1 MPLIDHKTIDLV
13 YQAMDIVEVV
23 EEFVTLR
30 KAGANYKGLCPFH
43 DEKTPSFIVTPAK
56 GICHCFGCHK
66 GGNAINFLMQ
76 LNNWDYPEAIRWLA
90 KKYNIEVIEK
100 ETDPQVRQAQQHKE
114 ELLALNQW
122 ANDYFQKSLH
132 ETKEGQAIGMAY
144 FRSRGFRDDIIHKFQ
159 LGYCP
164 SSRSSLYNAALENHL
179 TTENLIETGLCIKPE
194 ASKPYDRFHGRVMF
208 PVHNYL
214 GKVVA
219 FGGRVLQKRENTGKY
234 VNSPESIIYNKS
246 KELYGLFFARNAIQR
261 ENRCFLVEGYTDVI
275 SMHQCGIEN
284 VVASSGTALTND
296 QIRLIK
302 KYTTNLTVLYDGD
315 FAGIKASIRGIDML
329 LEHGLNIKVLLLPD
343 GHDPDS
349 FARAHTAE
357 EYIDFINKNQ
367 VDFIRFKTNLLLSPE
382 ETDIHNRSQV
392 ITGIAESIAKIDDP
406 ITRSLYI
413 QECANITQVRE
424 EDLIE
429 AINNFRNKLQIQK
442 LRVQSSPKDKNT
454 TATPNV
460 DDITAFQVNATKKS
474 RTAQEL
480 AELNLMKYVIRFGE
494 LSVTLEEYSKN
505 VCFSTY
511 ITMCLDSDGIKLSSQ
526 TYYDIINEIEK
537 KKNLPHFNALSYL
550 LTHPDDKIR
559 NLALSLSTDKEISL
573 AVNEEAITSNLQ
585 DNADK
590 LISDLEIAILEDKI
604 NSSYQLI
611 HSKTLSDEDIVVKL
625 QEIQDYKQAQAL
637 LKRAR

>member
-100 ETDPQVRQAQQHKE
+100 ETDPHARQAQQHKE

-122 ANDYFQKSLH
+122 ANEYFQKSLH

-144 FRSRGFRDDIIHKFQ
+144 FRTRGFRDDIIHKFQ

-164 SSRSSLYNAALENHL
+164 SSRNSLYNAAVENHL

-194 ASKPYDRFHGRVMF
+194 QSKPYDRFHGRVMF

-219 FGGRVLQKRENTGKY
+219 FGGRILQKRENTGKY

-284 VVASSGTALTND
+284 VVASSGTALTHD

-367 VDFIRFKTNLLLSPE
+367 VDFIRFKTNLLLSPG

-392 ITGIAESIAKIDDP
+392 ISGIAESIARIDDP

-413 QECANITQVRE
+413 QECANLTQVRE

-429 AINNFRNKLQIQK
+429 TINNFRNKLQLQK
-442 LRVQSSPKDKNT
+442 VREQNRTNNKEVPPQPDIEAQAVQ
-454 TATPNV
+454 A
-460 DDITAFQVNATKKS
+460 VNIPQRPRS
-474 RTAQEL
+474 AQEV
-480 AELNLMKYVIRFGE
+480 AELNLMKYIVRFGE
-494 LSVTLEEYSKN
+494 LNIAVEGTEE
-505 VCFSTY
+505 VCFSNY
-511 ITMCLDSDGIKLSSQ
+511 ITMCLNSDGIGLSSQ
-526 TYYDIINEIEK
+526 IYYDIINEIGK
-537 KKNLPHFNALSYL
+537 KKDMPHFNAMSYL
-550 LTHPDDKIR
+550 LTHPNDKIR
-559 NLALSLSTDKEISL
+559 NLALSLSTDKDSSL
-573 AVNEEAITSNLQ
+573 AVNEEAITSHLQ
-585 DNADK
+585 ENADK

-611 HSKTLSDEDIVVKL
+611 QSNTLSDDEIATKL
-625 QEIQDYKQAQAL
+625 QEIQDFKQAQTL
-637 LKRAR
+637 LKKIR